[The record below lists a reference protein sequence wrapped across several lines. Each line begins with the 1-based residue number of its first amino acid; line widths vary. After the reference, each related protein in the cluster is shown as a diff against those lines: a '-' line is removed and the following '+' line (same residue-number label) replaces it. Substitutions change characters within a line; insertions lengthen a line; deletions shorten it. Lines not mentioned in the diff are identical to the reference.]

1 MTVKI
6 DTKEKFHVLTPT
18 ETTLSE
24 NMTEEFSQLLRS
36 CLKKE
41 VKNVVLN
48 LSNVTSLDEPV
59 AETILNCQ
67 QEFYEQD
74 CSFVICEMKP
84 EVEQYFDEK
93 EMLDLV
99 NYTPTESEA
108 WDIVQMEEIE
118 RELFGDEEET
128 N

>member
-6 DTKEKFHVLTPT
+6 DTKEKFHVLTPM
-18 ETTLSE
+18 ETALSE
-24 NMTEEFSQLLRS
+24 NMTEEFRQLLLD

-48 LSNVTSLDEPV
+48 LGSVTLLDEKI

-67 QEFYEQD
+67 QEFYEQQY
-74 CSFVICEMKP
+74 SFVICEMKP
-84 EVEQYFDEK
+84 EVEQFFDEN
-93 EMLDLV
+93 EMLDLI

-118 RELFGDEEET
+118 RELFGDEGET